1 MWFYAYLLGLGEFGD
16 MDDDWADD
24 FAPQLAKVFFFI
36 SSMVVLIVMLNILIA
51 LVSEAYTRVMEK
63 KEQANDF
70 ERVNMIADFSTSIK
84 NGRKLF
90 SSERYLSEEQ
100 SEYLVKARDT
110 HFGEDEEDLAEQDQ
124 ESMKRTA
131 QKMDSVIQMNQSFSE
146 SINAIDKAIKESQQ
160 KKNQQ

>member
-1 MWFYAYLLGLGEFGD
+1 
-16 MDDDWADD
+16 
-24 FAPQLAKVFFFI
+24 
-36 SSMVVLIVMLNILIA
+36 MLNILIA

-131 QKMDSVIQMNQSFSE
+131 QKMDSVI
-146 SINAIDKAIKESQQ
+146 
-160 KKNQQ
+160 